1 MFRFDAL
8 FQGGVHAHSL
18 LTSSIHAHT
27 LFAIC
32 FCSLHKAREVKTERV
47 RARAILR
54 GIMKG
59 CSTTQPNEIL
69 MKSSQP

>member
-32 FCSLHKAREVKTERV
+32 FCSLRKAREVKTERE
-47 RARAILR
+47 RARDSS
-54 GIMKG
+54 GN
-59 CSTTQPNEIL
+59 NERL
-69 MKSSQP
+69 LHDSAK